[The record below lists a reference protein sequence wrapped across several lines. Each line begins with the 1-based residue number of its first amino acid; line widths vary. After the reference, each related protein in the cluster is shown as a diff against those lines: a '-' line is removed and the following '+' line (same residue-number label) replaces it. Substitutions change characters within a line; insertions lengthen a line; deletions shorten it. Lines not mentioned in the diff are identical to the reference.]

1 VPMQLLVREVDV
13 GRIVVLGDRNVFK
26 LGIILGP
33 SRVDGK
39 ARVCSWSNAARSWSN
54 PFTMAWSKLS
64 DVYTALG
71 DAGEA
76 GNLNR
81 SRRFAVA
88 KRASASA
95 NKAPGF
101 ARGWGWL

>member
-1 VPMQLLVREVDV
+1 MPIQLPVRECDA
-13 GRIVVLGDRNVFK
+13 GRVVVLGDRSVFK

-33 SRVDGK
+33 SRVAGK
-39 ARVCSWSNAARSWSN
+39 ARVCSWSDAARSWSN
-54 PFTMAWSKLS
+54 PFTMDWSKLS

-71 DAGEA
+71 DAGQA

-88 KRASASA
+88 RRASAA
-95 NKAPGF
+95 APKARGF
-101 ARGWGWL
+101 LRGWGWL